1 MKKGRRNGPHTS
13 PVAPELTL
21 ARLEAGIGL
30 VDNVDPPL
38 AANNAAILVAFL
50 RRLERIKYFH
60 LVHPIHLG

>member
-13 PVAPELTL
+13 PVAPELAL

-30 VDNVDPPL
+30 IDNVDPPL
-38 AANNAAILVAFL
+38 TANNAAILVAFL

-60 LVHPIHLG
+60 LAHPISIG

>member
-13 PVAPELTL
+13 PIAPGLAL

-30 VDNVDPPL
+30 VDNIDPPL
-38 AANNAAILVAFL
+38 AANNATILVAFL

-60 LVHPIHLG
+60 LAHPIHLG